1 MHKLLAPNSAV
12 SRLQSW
18 LRPSVGIKRAAL
30 TIGAAFILAAPFA
43 LANSNKPAPLSK
55 TLTEIA
61 VRATPIAAFDK
72 ENPAAT
78 RFGKLAWRGGLVLRS
93 ATPNFGG
100 WSGLALG
107 ADGKQLV
114 AVSDAGTWMT
124 ADVVYKA
131 GKPTALKSARLG
143 PLKAL
148 SGRPLRRSRDRD
160 AEALTLVKGSVA
172 KGRLLISFEH
182 NHRVG
187 LFDIGKGGISAPR
200 RYLSLSAVAR
210 RLGGNS
216 GLEGLAILQGGRFKG
231 SLVAFS
237 EQLIDSAGALTGWIW
252 VNGKPERFKLNNGG
266 AFSVTDA
273 APLPD
278 GGLLVLE
285 RRFRW
290 TEGVKMRLRLIRA
303 HELRPGATITGE
315 LLLDAG
321 SKHQIDNME
330 GLAVHKGRDG
340 EIIVTMISDNNFN
353 SVLQRTILL
362 QFALKQADVAS
373 APQLRFG
380 SPSTAQ

>member
-1 MHKLLAPNSAV
+1 MNRALLAKSAV
-12 SRLQSW
+12 GRLQAW
-18 LRPSVGIKRAAL
+18 LGPSLGVKRAAL
-30 TIGAAFILAAPFA
+30 TIGAALVIAAPFA
-43 LANSNKPAPLSK
+43 LAKNKPAPLSK
-55 TLTEIA
+55 TLTDI
-61 VRATPIAAFDK
+61 RILATPIAAFDK
-72 ENPAAT
+72 EDPAAT

-93 ATPNFGG
+93 ESPNFGG

-107 ADGKQLV
+107 ANGKQLV
-114 AVSDAGTWMT
+114 AVSDAGNWMT
-124 ADVVYKA
+124 ADLVYRSGNLK
-131 GKPTALKSARLG
+131 ALKSAKLG

-148 SGRPLRRSRDRD
+148 SGKPLIRTRDRD
-160 AEALTLVKGSVA
+160 AEALTLVKGNLA

-187 LFDIGKGGISAPR
+187 LFDIGKNGISAPK
-200 RYLSLSAVAR
+200 RYLSLSAVAK

-237 EQLIDSAGALTGWIW
+237 EELFDGTGALVGWIW
-252 VNGKPERFKLNNGG
+252 VKGKPERFKLKNGG

-290 TEGVKMRLRLIRA
+290 SEGVKARLRLIRS

-321 SKHQIDNME
+321 LRHQIDNME
-330 GLAVHKGRDG
+330 GVAVHKGVDG

-353 SVLQRTILL
+353 SVLQRTLLL
-362 QFALKQADVAS
+362 QFALKRADVAS
-373 APQLRFG
+373 APR
-380 SPSTAQ
+380 

>member
-1 MHKLLAPNSAV
+1 MNRALLAKSAV
-12 SRLQSW
+12 GRLQAW
-18 LRPSVGIKRAAL
+18 LGPSLGVKRAAL
-30 TIGAAFILAAPFA
+30 TIGAALVIAAPFA
-43 LANSNKPAPLSK
+43 LAKNKPAPLSK
-55 TLTEIA
+55 TLTDI
-61 VRATPIAAFDK
+61 RILATPIAAFDK
-72 ENPAAT
+72 EDPAAT

-93 ATPNFGG
+93 ESPNFGG

-107 ADGKQLV
+107 ANGKQLV
-114 AVSDAGTWMT
+114 AVSDAGNWMT
-124 ADVVYKA
+124 ADLVYRSGNLK
-131 GKPTALKSARLG
+131 ALKSAKLG

-148 SGRPLRRSRDRD
+148 SGKPLIRTRDRD
-160 AEALTLVKGSVA
+160 AEALTLVKGNLA

-187 LFDIGKGGISAPR
+187 LFDIGKNGISAPK
-200 RYLSLSAVAR
+200 RYLSLSAVAK

-237 EQLIDSAGALTGWIW
+237 EELFDGTGALVGWIW
-252 VNGKPERFKLNNGG
+252 VKGKPERFKLKNGG

-290 TEGVKMRLRLIRA
+290 SEGVKARLRLIRA

-321 SKHQIDNME
+321 LRHQIDNME
-330 GLAVHKGRDG
+330 GVAVHKGVDG

-353 SVLQRTILL
+353 SVLQRTLLL
-362 QFALKQADVAS
+362 QFALKRADVAS
-373 APQLRFG
+373 APR
-380 SPSTAQ
+380 

>member
-1 MHKLLAPNSAV
+1 MHKVLAPNSAV
-12 SRLQSW
+12 IRLHSW
-18 LRPSVGIKRAAL
+18 LRPSVGVKRAAL
-30 TIGAAFILAAPFA
+30 TIGAALVLAAPFA
-43 LANSNKPAPLSK
+43 LANNKPAPPSK
-55 TLTEIA
+55 TLTEIE

-78 RFGKLAWRGGLVLRS
+78 RFGKLTWRGGLVLSS
-93 ATPNFGG
+93 ATPSFGG
-100 WSGLALG
+100 WSGLVLG

-114 AVSDAGTWMT
+114 AISDAGTWMT
-124 ADVVYKA
+124 ARIVYEG
-131 GKPTALKSARLG
+131 GKPTALKSARIG
-143 PLKAL
+143 PLKSL
-148 SGRPLRRSRDRD
+148 SGRPLSRSRDRD
-160 AEALTLVKGSVA
+160 AEALTLVKGTVA

-187 LFDIGKGGISAPR
+187 LFDIGKSGISAPR
-200 RYLSLSAVAR
+200 RYLSLSAVTKH
-210 RLGGNS
+210 LGGNS

-237 EQLIDSAGALTGWIW
+237 ERLIGGTGALTGWIW

-290 TEGVKMRLRLIRA
+290 SEGVKARLRLIRA

-321 SKHQIDNME
+321 VNHQIDNME
-330 GLAVHKGRDG
+330 GLAVHKGAAG
-340 EIIVTMISDNNFN
+340 EIIVTMISDDNFN
-353 SVLQRTILL
+353 RVLQRTILL
-362 QFALKQADVAS
+362 QFALKRADVAS
-373 APQLRFG
+373 APRLRFG
-380 SPSTAQ
+380 SPSAAQ

>member
-1 MHKLLAPNSAV
+1 MHKVLAPNSAV
-12 SRLQSW
+12 IRLHSW
-18 LRPSVGIKRAAL
+18 LRPSVGVKRAAL
-30 TIGAAFILAAPFA
+30 TIGAALVLAAPFA
-43 LANSNKPAPLSK
+43 LANNKPAPLSK
-55 TLTEIA
+55 ALTEIA

-78 RFGKLAWRGGLVLRS
+78 RFGKLTWRGGLVLRS
-93 ATPNFGG
+93 ATPSFGG

-107 ADGKQLV
+107 ADGKQLL

-124 ADVVYKA
+124 AHIVYEG
-131 GKPTALKSARLG
+131 GKPTALKSARIG
-143 PLKAL
+143 PLKSL
-148 SGRPLRRSRDRD
+148 SGQPLSRSRDRD
-160 AEALTLVKGSVA
+160 AEALTLVKGTVA

-187 LFDIGKGGISAPR
+187 LFDIGKSGISAPR
-200 RYLSLSAVAR
+200 RYLSLSAVTKH
-210 RLGGNS
+210 LGGNS

-237 EQLIDSAGALTGWIW
+237 ERLIGGTGALTGWIW

-290 TEGVKMRLRLIRA
+290 SEGVKARLRLIRA

-321 SKHQIDNME
+321 VNHQIDNME
-330 GLAVHKGRDG
+330 GLAVHKGAAG
-340 EIIVTMISDNNFN
+340 EIIVTMISDDNFN
-353 SVLQRTILL
+353 RVLQRTILL
-362 QFALKQADVAS
+362 QFALKRADVAS
-373 APQLRFG
+373 APRLRFG
-380 SPSTAQ
+380 SPSAAQ

>member
-1 MHKLLAPNSAV
+1 MNRALLAKSAV
-12 SRLQSW
+12 GRFQAW
-18 LRPSVGIKRAAL
+18 LGPSLGVKRAAL
-30 TIGAAFILAAPFA
+30 TIGAALVIAAPFA
-43 LANSNKPAPLSK
+43 LAKNKPAPLSK
-55 TLTEIA
+55 TLTDI
-61 VRATPIAAFDK
+61 RILATPIAAFDK
-72 ENPAAT
+72 EDPAAT

-93 ATPNFGG
+93 ESPNFGG

-107 ADGKQLV
+107 ANGKQLV
-114 AVSDAGTWMT
+114 AVSDAGNWMT
-124 ADVVYKA
+124 ADLVYRSGNLK
-131 GKPTALKSARLG
+131 ALKSAKLG

-148 SGRPLRRSRDRD
+148 SGKPLIRTRDRD
-160 AEALTLVKGSVA
+160 AEALTLVKGNLA

-187 LFDIGKGGISAPR
+187 LFDIGKNGISAPK
-200 RYLSLSAVAR
+200 RYLSLSAVAK

-237 EQLIDSAGALTGWIW
+237 EELFDGTGALVGWIW
-252 VNGKPERFKLNNGG
+252 VKGKPERFKLKNGG

-290 TEGVKMRLRLIRA
+290 SEGVKARLRLIRS

-321 SKHQIDNME
+321 LRHQIDNME
-330 GLAVHKGRDG
+330 GVAVHKGVDG

-353 SVLQRTILL
+353 SVLQRTLLL
-362 QFALKQADVAS
+362 QFALKRADVAS
-373 APQLRFG
+373 APR
-380 SPSTAQ
+380 